1 MAKVLS
7 KEIKELLGRNVVAI
21 IERESLERKLRS
33 GKKLRVKHG
42 IDPTGEKIHTGRA
55 VVLRKLRAFQ
65 KLGHKAVLIVGD
77 FTAQIGD
84 PSDKLEKRPFLNEAQ
99 IKKNLKNYL
108 PQIGKII
115 DLKKAELHYNSHW
128 LTKLNFRE
136 ISNLAERFT
145 IQQMLGRRNFKER
158 FQKQQEISLREILYP
173 LMQGYD
179 SVAVRADVEL
189 GGTDQLFNLLAGRT
203 VQELYGQKPQDIL
216 TTEMLEGTDGRKMST
231 SWRNV
236 INISDTPRDIFGK
249 VMALRDEL
257 IKKYFFLA
265 TELSEKEILQILKL
279 PPLESKERL
288 AFELVKL
295 YHGENPARQAREFF
309 EKTFRQKKIPEGMQ
323 AFHFSPGMT
332 MRDILK
338 VAKVALSNSEFRR
351 LVKGRAIEFNQKVL
365 TDPNFKP
372 QEEGVV
378 RVGKKKFLKIKPR
391 V

>member
-279 PPLESKERL
+279 TPLESKERL

-332 MRDILK
+332 MRNILK